1 MLLGDAIAAALPEL
15 RAQALSMMT
24 DRCIIREPDAWPDE
38 VLTEGTVAWMYAG
51 TEQLPCRIKTTDTM
65 PQTVTVGGQTV
76 PTLRLR
82 VSLPIEIVPVKDQ
95 VVTIISAVSD
105 PALAGRR
112 FDVQISEVGSQL
124 TARRVWCQEH
134 DARLG

>member
-1 MLLGDAIAAALPEL
+1 MTLGQDIAAALPEL
-15 RAQALSMMT
+15 RAHALSMMT

-95 VVTIISAVSD
+95 VVTIISAAAD

-134 DARLG
+134 DVRLG